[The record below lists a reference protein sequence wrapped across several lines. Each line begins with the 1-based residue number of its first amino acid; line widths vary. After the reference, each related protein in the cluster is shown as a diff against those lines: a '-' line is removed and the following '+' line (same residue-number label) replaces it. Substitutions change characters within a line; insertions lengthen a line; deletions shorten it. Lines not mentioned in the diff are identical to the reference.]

1 MRRLEISHL
10 RNLVSVRLNLHP
22 HFNYLIGPNGA
33 GKTSILEAVHLLARS
48 RSFRGQ
54 AIAPVIAHGQDG
66 LLVRATM
73 ENGHT
78 LGLAKTR
85 MGATTLHIDEQPVRK
100 LSAGASLLPVQV
112 LLPNVSD
119 LVFGPPSE
127 RRRYLDWGLFHVKQ
141 SYLGALRDFQAAYR
155 QRNAALR
162 SWGEQNSEQLLEV
175 WTDAY
180 ARRAA
185 AVDEFR
191 SQYLAELRP
200 YVDAALVQLE
210 VDFELRLGYRNGW
223 GEQPLEKLLG
233 ETLAKDV
240 KLGATQAGPQ
250 RADLSL
256 DVVGG
261 PARMTLSRGQGKLL
275 SMALILA
282 QARLLQAQSER
293 RSLFLIDEV
302 GAEMDGV
309 YLTKMLALLSAD
321 ICQVI
326 ATSTRPPSQEFG
338 AAFDGRELMLFHVEQ
353 GSVEAGEATKEF

>member
-1 MRRLEISHL
+1 M
-10 RNLVSVRLNLHP
+10 
-22 HFNYLIGPNGA
+22 
-33 GKTSILEAVHLLARS
+33 
-48 RSFRGQ
+48 
-54 AIAPVIAHGQDG
+54 
-66 LLVRATM
+66 RATM

-100 LSAGASLLPVQV
+100 LSAGASLLPVHV

-200 YVDAALVQLE
+200 YVDAALVQLD
-210 VDFELRLGYRNGW
+210 VDFEVRLGYRNGW

-353 GSVEAGEATKEF
+353 GSVEAGVATKEF

>member
-33 GKTSILEAVHLLARS
+33 GKTSILEAAYLLARS

-54 AIAPVIAHGQDG
+54 AIAPIIAHGEDG

-85 MGATTLHIDEQPVRK
+85 TGATTLHIDEQPVRK
-100 LSAGASLLPVQV
+100 LSAGASLLPVQA

-119 LVFGPPSE
+119 LVFGAPSE

-141 SYLGALRDFQAAYR
+141 PYLGALRDFQAAYK
-155 QRNAALR
+155 QRNAALK
-162 SWGEQNSEQLLEV
+162 SWGEQNAEQVLDV

-180 ARRAA
+180 VRHAA

-200 YVDAALVQLE
+200 HVDTALAQLD
-210 VDFELRLGYRNGW
+210 VDFEVRLGYRNGW

-240 KLGATQAGPQ
+240 KLGITQVGPQ

-256 DVVGG
+256 EVVGG

-275 SMALILA
+275 AMALILA
-282 QARLLQAQSER
+282 QTRLLQAQSEC

-302 GAEMDGV
+302 GAELDGV
-309 YLTKMLALLSAD
+309 YLAKMLALLSAD

-353 GSVEAGEATKEF
+353 GSVDAGAATKEF